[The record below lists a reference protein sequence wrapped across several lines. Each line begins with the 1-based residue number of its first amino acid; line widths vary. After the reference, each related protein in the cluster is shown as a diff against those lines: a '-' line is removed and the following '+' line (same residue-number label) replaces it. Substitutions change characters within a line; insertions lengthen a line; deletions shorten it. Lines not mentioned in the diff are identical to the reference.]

1 MCLSSSV
8 CWLQVVCELS
18 GGAGGAWHLDTIA
31 VTAQST
37 GVTTW
42 FYAGR
47 WFDAAAGC
55 EAVLHGS
62 SSDTRGQLVQYK
74 VWL

>member
-1 MCLSSSV
+1 
-8 CWLQVVCELS
+8 VCELA
-18 GGAGGAWHLDTIA
+18 GAHGSSWHLDTIA

-47 WFDAAAGC
+47 WFDAAAGL
-55 EAVLHGS
+55 EAVLLGS
-62 SSDTRGQLVQYK
+62 LQDVRQQLAQYK
-74 VWL
+74 VGEPLEAVYRL

>member
-1 MCLSSSV
+1 MCMCV
-8 CWLQVVCELS
+8 PPQVVCELA
-18 GGAGGAWHLDTIA
+18 GAGASWHLETVA

-47 WFDAAAGC
+47 WFDAATGL
-55 EAVLHGS
+55 EADLLGS
-62 SSDTRGQLVQYK
+62 PTDVRQQLAQYK
-74 VWL
+74 VRDG